1 MSDQSILDRP
11 NPIDETTVGTSVS
24 FMSIC
29 IGLIVFIKNFPID
42 PAINPDITTIILI
55 VLSVTVTLFG
65 MSALISYI
73 DMVKSTYQKVE
84 EVLSMKFLA
93 YLFGMLL
100 FGISAMMVI
109 YPY

>member
-1 MSDQSILDRP
+1 MSDQLIIDKP
-11 NPIDETTVGTSVS
+11 NPIDEITVATSVS

-29 IGLIVFIKNFPID
+29 IGLIVFMKNFPV
-42 PAINPDITTIILI
+42 NSDITTIILI
-55 VLSVTVTLFG
+55 VLSVAATLFG
-65 MSALISYI
+65 MSALISYVDI
-73 DMVKSTYQKVE
+73 AKTTCKKVE
-84 EVLSMKFLA
+84 EILSIKFMA

>member
-1 MSDQSILDRP
+1 MVTQSLNNKI
-11 NPIDETTVGTSVS
+11 NPIDNTTVVTSVS

-29 IGLIVFIKNFPID
+29 IGLIVFVKKFPLD
-42 PAINPDITTIILI
+42 TNVTTMILI
-55 VLSVTVTLFG
+55 VLSVTTTLFG

-73 DMVKSTYQKVE
+73 DIARTTCQKVD
-84 EVLSMKFLA
+84 EVLSLKFIA
-93 YLFGMLL
+93 YLMGIVL